1 MMSQQHSIQI
11 TNKFA
16 LHEYNITCITLL
28 HNGKYASCSEDKAI
42 KIFSIKYNNSNESSI
57 PFPHIELEYLNAHEL
72 CITWITELTN
82 STNTLVTC
90 SFDSFIKFWKVNAN
104 SIELIHSIKTETT
117 GNTKVISL
125 TNNRIAVSS
134 SNWTITIFNSVS
146 PYDKLA
152 LLKQHNDVVN
162 SIIQVKDKETLIS
175 VSEDNTLIVWD
186 LITYQ
191 MLLIFDEIYSS
202 SPASLIELYGKYI
215 VIGGRGWISLL
226 EVDSY
231 VLLNYIENE
240 EQPNTTYMSFI
251 EGDVNNNTFIC
262 GTTNGELNEVDIN
275 TNEIT
280 NSIALDNGTINTL
293 TKLNNNS
300 MFMAGTSFGFVIFYN
315 YK

>member
-1 MMSQQHSIQI
+1 MSQCSIHI

-28 HNGKYASCSEDKAI
+28 HNGKYASCSEDKSI
-42 KIFSIKYNNSNESSI
+42 KIFSIKYNAESI
-57 PFPHIELEYLNAHEL
+57 PFPHVELEYLNAHEL
-72 CITWITELTN
+72 CITWITELN
-82 STNTLVTC
+82 NNNTLVTC
-90 SFDSFIKFWKVNAN
+90 AFDSFIKVWKVNTN
-104 SIELIHSIKTETT
+104 SIELIHSIKTETN

-134 SNWTITIFNSVS
+134 SNWTITIFNSTS

-191 MLLIFDEIYSS
+191 MLLIVDEIYSS
-202 SPASLIELYGKYI
+202 SQSSLIELYDKYI
-215 VIGGRGWISLL
+215 IIGGRGWISLL
-226 EVDSY
+226 EVDTY
-231 VLLNYIENE
+231 VLLTYIENE

-251 EGDVNNNTFIC
+251 EGDVNDNTFIC
-262 GTTNGELNEVDIN
+262 GTTNGELNEVNIN
-275 TNEIT
+275 NNEIT
-280 NSIALDNGTINTL
+280 HLITLDEGTINTL
-293 TKLNNNS
+293 ITLNKS
-300 MFMAGTSFGFVIFYN
+300 TFMAGTSFGFVIFYN